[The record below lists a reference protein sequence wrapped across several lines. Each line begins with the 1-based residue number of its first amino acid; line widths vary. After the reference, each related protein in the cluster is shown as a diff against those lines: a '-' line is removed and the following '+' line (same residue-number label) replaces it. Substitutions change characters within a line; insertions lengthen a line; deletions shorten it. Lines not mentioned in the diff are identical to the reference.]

1 MSIKK
6 WLPNVVTL
14 LLAALLVI
22 TQHVWADPIAERLTS
37 TATGSSKTTINYQGY
52 LTDSSGN
59 PVNDPLDMV
68 FRLYNVESG
77 GEALWTET
85 QNVEVQD
92 GLFSVLLGNVTPIS
106 TEIIAS
112 NNDLWLGI
120 AVGGDE
126 EMSPREKIASAPY
139 AMLANVPDGSITQ
152 AKLADN
158 AVTSAKIQDEQ
169 VSNSDVGFNY
179 AGSSAKGGPA
189 SNVDCSNCISS
200 GEIQNGQVGNAD
212 LADNAVNSAKI
223 QDGQV
228 GTADLANN
236 AVTSAKIQD
245 GQVTDAKLAFPFVT
259 RSVNLC
265 FTPYFVCDGVVS
277 DFNRTT
283 LGSNQIW
290 SGSFSFTP
298 FDRGLVSVIGFI
310 SLADDGTTF
319 GAVPVAVWLESND
332 TARFSA
338 IVPDRYF
345 NTVNS
350 RLIVALVGR

>member
-1 MSIKK
+1 MTWKRWFPHVI
-6 WLPNVVTL
+6 TL
-14 LLAALLVI
+14 LLAALLVL
-22 TQHVWADPIAERLTS
+22 TQQIWAGPVAERLTS
-37 TATGSSKTTINYQGY
+37 AATGSSKTTINYQGY

-228 GTADLANN
+228 SSSDVGFNYAGSSAKGGAATSIAGYFEGTARSLRIETG
-236 AVTSAKIQD
+236 AVFFSSIPA
-245 GQVTDAKLAFPFVT
+245 GA
-259 RSVNLC
+259 
-265 FTPYFVCDGVVS
+265 VVS
-277 DFNRTT
+277 ASITPR
-283 LGSNQIW
+283 GSYSAIKIFGQAQRYDQEGDSKLVIS
-290 SGSFSFTP
+290 SGSY
-298 FDRGLVSVIGFI
+298 GLYVWNASQQNVSDVTI
-310 SLADDGTTF
+310 D
-319 GAVPVAVWLESND
+319 WL
-332 TARFSA
+332 
-338 IVPDRYF
+338 
-345 NTVNS
+345 
-350 RLIVALVGR
+350 LVGY